1 MIKKCCSNYSITRI
15 QKRKN
20 RDKNKY
26 QRKKKIGNNIS
37 DRYNLLLR
45 NKMES
50 YKMNNTSKRK
60 TKNEIECVRT
70 VSHGGNA

>member
-1 MIKKCCSNYSITRI
+1 MLFKLFNNKNTKKDKQRQEQI
-15 QKRKN
+15 QK
-20 RDKNKY
+20 
-26 QRKKKIGNNIS
+26 KKKIGNNIS
-37 DRYNLLLR
+37 DIYNLLLC